1 MIFSS
6 LKQTAEVTVDNI
18 CMAGYMEKQ
27 PVKSSQKKVQIL
39 ILYKTFQ
46 TLFPIPETVRRLV
59 QVRYC
64 GIT

>member
-39 ILYKTFQ
+39 IQYKTFQ
-46 TLFPIPETVRRLV
+46 TFPIPETVRRLV